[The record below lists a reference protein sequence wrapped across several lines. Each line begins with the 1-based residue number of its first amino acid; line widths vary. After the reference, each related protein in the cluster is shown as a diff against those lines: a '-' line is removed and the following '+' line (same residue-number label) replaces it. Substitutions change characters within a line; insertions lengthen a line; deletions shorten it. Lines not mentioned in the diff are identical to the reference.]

1 MSLVSLIPPWARY
14 GAVAAL
20 AAAATWYGPAQVQ
33 KTRLEARIATIQG
46 DRQAEL
52 QAASDA
58 AYQASEAYRLA
69 EQAWAQKLNEV
80 IADAQTQRQA
90 AALAAA
96 RAAAADATAGRLR
109 GQLDAFTAAV
119 RRRATEDPGPAGGGT
134 TTGTALDLLA
144 ELFRRADARA
154 GELARYADDARIA
167 GLACERSYDVL
178 SLAASSMPTA
188 R

>member
-1 MSLVSLIPPWARY
+1 MTPAWLRY

-20 AAAATWYGPAQVQ
+20 GGALVWFGPAQVQ
-33 KTRLEARIATIQG
+33 KSRLKARIAIIQG

-58 AYQASEAYRLA
+58 AYRASENYRLA

-80 IADAQTQRQA
+80 TADAETQRQA
-90 AALAAA
+90 VALAAA

-109 GQLDAFTAAV
+109 DQLDAYIAAV
-119 RRRATEDPGPAGGGT
+119 RRRAAEDPAIVGVGT

-144 ELFRRADARA
+144 DLFRRADARA
-154 GELARYADDARIA
+154 GELARFADTARIA
-167 GLACERSYDVL
+167 GTACERSYD
-178 SLAASSMPTA
+178 SLHINKE
-188 R
+188 

>member
-1 MSLVSLIPPWARY
+1 MNLMSFIPPWARY
-14 GAVAAL
+14 GAAAAL
-20 AAAATWYGPAQVQ
+20 AAVATWYGPAMVQ
-33 KTRLEARIATIQG
+33 KSRLETRIATIQG

-58 AYQASEAYRLA
+58 AYQASENYRLA

-80 IADAQTQRQA
+80 TADAETQRQA

-109 GQLDAFTAAV
+109 GQLDTFIAAV
-119 RRRATEDPGPAGGGT
+119 RRRAAEDPAIAGVGT
-134 TTGTALDLLA
+134 TTGTALDMLA

-167 GLACERSYDVL
+167 GAACERSYDAL
-178 SLAASSMPTA
+178 SP
-188 R
+188 